1 MAFIFSLS
9 NMKLSH
15 VLVAVMATFCLVSA
29 DTATIPT
36 TSTSSPSVPQPVYQP
51 GDNYV
56 PHATYPYSDTYP
68 ISGYDGYLVPAG
80 SIQYT
85 APKQEDDSAVSNVPV
100 SNCFYLHIL
109 LIVRYRFKIASK

>member
-1 MAFIFSLS
+1 MG
-9 NMKLSH
+9 
-15 VLVAVMATFCLVSA
+15 TFGLVSA
-29 DTATIPT
+29 DTTIPT
-36 TSTSSPSVPQPVYQP
+36 TSTSSPPVPQPVYQP

-85 APKQEDDSAVSNVPV
+85 APKQEDDTAVSNVPV
-100 SNCFYLHIL
+100 SVFICRYLI
-109 LIVRYRFKIASK
+109 Y